1 MRAAY
6 IRHYGSRAKLTI
18 GDVPEPSMGDRDV
31 LIQIHSA
38 SLNPID
44 FKIRNGS
51 LRFLRRDAFPLVLG
65 HDLAGIVTAVG
76 RNATRFRTGDR
87 VFSRPRNGRIG
98 TLAEFIAVDETDV
111 APMPKSLDFDDA
123 ASLPLVGLT
132 SWQALV
138 DTAKVGPGDRV
149 FIQAGSGGIGTFAIQ
164 LAKHLGAYVSTTT
177 SERNFELVR
186 SLGADELIDYRTV
199 NFKDV
204 LKELDVVF
212 DTLGGDALYQ
222 SFHILRPGGWLV
234 SIAGEPNADTA
245 RDLSLGWFKSLVLA
259 WVGRKV
265 DRLARSSA
273 VNYRFLFVK
282 PRGDQLSEIGSLVDQ
297 GKIRPVI
304 DRCFSLAQA
313 QEAMEYLESGRVR
326 GKVIVRICS

>member
-1 MRAAY
+1 
-6 IRHYGSRAKLTI
+6 
-18 GDVPEPSMGDRDV
+18 MGDRDV

-138 DTAKVGPGDRV
+138 DSILYG
-149 FIQAGSGGIGTFAIQ
+149 
-164 LAKHLGAYVSTTT
+164 L
-177 SERNFELVR
+177 
-186 SLGADELIDYRTV
+186 
-199 NFKDV
+199 
-204 LKELDVVF
+204 LK
-212 DTLGGDALYQ
+212 A
-222 SFHILRPGGWLV
+222 
-234 SIAGEPNADTA
+234 
-245 RDLSLGWFKSLVLA
+245 
-259 WVGRKV
+259 
-265 DRLARSSA
+265 SA
-273 VNYRFLFVK
+273 
-282 PRGDQLSEIGSLVDQ
+282 
-297 GKIRPVI
+297 
-304 DRCFSLAQA
+304 
-313 QEAMEYLESGRVR
+313 
-326 GKVIVRICS
+326 